1 MASSLADLGL
11 RVGSRVDVFLER
23 DSRMKTMVQFERRVA
38 GAGVFGIVVSRL
50 SHRQESSPVILFMV
64 DLLLTFDGDFVIP
77 QSYQESLVSATQ
89 STQGRSKQ
97 GRSGHSGRFG
107 TQGTSSID
115 YRCGHAT
122 YSGVRGG
129 NLQCF

>member
-23 DSRMKTMVQFERRVA
+23 DSRMKTIVQFERRVA
-38 GAGVFGIVVSRL
+38 CAGVFGIVVSRL

-77 QSYQESLVSATQ
+77 QSYQESLVSATP

-115 YRCGHAT
+115 
-122 YSGVRGG
+122 
-129 NLQCF
+129 